1 MRCYTNYMVHKISVL
16 VVEDNSDMRNAVSE
30 YLRDNG
36 YIVYSTASAEAAI
49 ESGHPAQSDI
59 AILDISLPGI
69 TGLEFTELLKEQGFD
84 GPIIA
89 VTARDTV
96 EDKITGLGVG
106 MDDYLVKPFDLRE
119 LVARINAQ
127 LRTKGAYHDLASIK
141 TKHYHI
147 EPKRHKFFIGEAET
161 KLTLV
166 EFRLML
172 KLMQHNRATVNSQ
185 DLIEAAWGED
195 AATSSPPIR
204 IHISNLRAKLNDTSL
219 TIIQTVP
226 GLGYMLND

>member
-1 MRCYTNYMVHKISVL
+1 MVHKISVL
-16 VVEDNSDMRNAVSE
+16 VVEDNSDMRHAVSE

-36 YIVYSTASAEAAI
+36 YIVYSAESAEEAMRK
-49 ESGHPAQSDI
+49 EYPSRSDI

-69 TGLEFTELLKEQGFD
+69 TGLEFTETLKSQGFD

-96 EDKITGLGVG
+96 DDKIAGLGVG
-106 MDDYLVKPFDLRE
+106 MDDYIVKPYDLRE

-127 LRTKGAYHDLASIK
+127 LRTKDTYHDLAPVK
-141 TKHYHI
+141 TKHYSI
-147 EPKRHKFFIGEAET
+147 EPKRHKFFIGEDET

-166 EFRLML
+166 EYRLML
-172 KLMQHNRATVNSQ
+172 KLMQHNHATVNSQ

-195 AATSSPPIR
+195 AATTNPPIR
-204 IHISNLRAKLNDTSL
+204 IHISNLRSKIKDTSL
-219 TIIQTVP
+219 TKIQTVP
-226 GLGYMLND
+226 SIGYILND

>member
-1 MRCYTNYMVHKISVL
+1 MVHKISVL
-16 VVEDNSDMRNAVSE
+16 VVEDNTDMRHAVSE

-36 YIVYSTASAEAAI
+36 YVVHSAASAEAALQ
-49 ESGHPAQSDI
+49 SDFPVQSDI

-69 TGLEFTELLKEQGFD
+69 TGLEFTELLKQQGFD

-127 LRTKGAYHDLASIK
+127 LRTKGSYHDLAQVK
-141 TKHYHI
+141 TKRYRI
-147 EPKRHKFFIGEAET
+147 EPKRHKFYIGDSET

-195 AATSSPPIR
+195 AATSNPPIR
-204 IHISNLRAKLNDTSL
+204 IHISNLRTKLHDTSL